1 MHSIALHYR
10 VGSFLFTELQ
20 FIMQTGTAAL
30 GNVDSQAFLRIVR
43 SLRKQTL
50 ELANGVVR
58 DVNHCYKKYGCEV
71 SSQRTAMTPCA
82 VPVIDFLRNR
92 QSGIY
97 NLRHKMG
104 RIRLLPETV
113 ASQVAAGEVVERPAS
128 VVKELVENSL
138 DAGACKIDIV
148 IRRGGISLVRVI
160 DDGCG
165 MDRDDA
171 LLSLERHATSKIRS
185 AADLLAV
192 ATLGFR
198 GEALPSI
205 ASVSRFRLTTRQA
218 RAIAGTE
225 IIVNGGKIEV
235 VRDSGEAP
243 GTQVEVRSL
252 FYNLP
257 ARRKFLRSENT
268 ESRNIEHQIHLQAIG
283 HPAIGFSLMR
293 DDRMLFQLPAAA
305 TLSNRIRDLYGVEL
319 LKRLV
324 EVNGA
329 SSPKIQISGFIGRA
343 GLSRQ
348 TRSQQLI
355 FVNGRAIESSL
366 ITGAIREGYHTALM
380 KGQYPVLFLFL
391 KIDPAAVDVNVH
403 PAKREVRFHD
413 PNGVREAIVGCIR
426 QTLESDRTAW
436 QEKFRAPVSS
446 PARVSSKA
454 ASDLRLRSEVSAPEA
469 THRELPHLHTALAA
483 VGDSDS
489 RSVPDAVAQAPRLS
503 GQSVDPASEALALHR
518 QGKKAVKQQF
528 QIIGVLSK
536 LYVLMENADGLVL
549 VDQHAAHERILFEEL
564 RRRME
569 EQGVPTQKLLL
580 PQTFDVPP
588 RDADWIERNL
598 SILQRMGIG
607 IESFGPGTFKID
619 SLPSFLDVSDAAQFM
634 RKVIDDLMSASNGA
648 STMRLGEE
656 MIAKSVCR
664 HAVKANDLLRYPEV
678 EKLIRNLLDCDL
690 PYCCPHGRP
699 TMIQI
704 SLADLEKKFGRK
716 V

>member
-1 MHSIALHYR
+1 
-10 VGSFLFTELQ
+10 
-20 FIMQTGTAAL
+20 
-30 GNVDSQAFLRIVR
+30 
-43 SLRKQTL
+43 
-50 ELANGVVR
+50 
-58 DVNHCYKKYGCEV
+58 
-71 SSQRTAMTPCA
+71 
-82 VPVIDFLRNR
+82 
-92 QSGIY
+92 
-97 NLRHKMG
+97 MG
-104 RIRLLPETV
+104 LIRLLSETV

-138 DAGACKIDIV
+138 DAGARKIDVV

-185 AADLLAV
+185 AADLQAV

-205 ASVSRFRLTTRQA
+205 ASVSRFRLTTRESG
-218 RAIAGTE
+218 AIAGTE
-225 IIVNGGKIEV
+225 IIVNGGKIDV
-235 VRDSGEAP
+235 VRDGGEAP

-283 HPAIGFSLMR
+283 HPEIGFSLMR
-293 DDRMLFQLPAAA
+293 DDRILFQLPATA
-305 TLSNRIRDLYGVEL
+305 TLGDRIRDLYGVEL
-319 LKRLV
+319 LQRLV

-329 SSPKIQISGFIGRA
+329 PSPKIGISGFIGQA

-348 TRSQQLI
+348 TRSQQLV

-366 ITGAIREGYHTALM
+366 ITGAVREGYHTALM
-380 KGQYPVLFLFL
+380 KGQYPVTFLFVEL
-391 KIDPAAVDVNVH
+391 DPSAVDVNVH
-403 PAKREVRFHD
+403 PAKREVRFRD
-413 PNGVREAIVGCIR
+413 PKGVREAVVRCIQ
-426 QTLESDRTAW
+426 QTLEHARAGW
-436 QEKFRAPVSS
+436 QEKFSAPVRG
-446 PARVSSKA
+446 PAAAVSAKA
-454 ASDLRLRSEVSAPEA
+454 FPDLSLRSEVTAPEE
-469 THRELPHLHTALAA
+469 THRELPHLGAVAGVADPGRAPSEIVGQVPQRYFDSAGDAAA
-483 VGDSDS
+483 VQPKQ
-489 RSVPDAVAQAPRLS
+489 RVTK
-503 GQSVDPASEALALHR
+503 PA
-518 QGKKAVKQQF
+518 QQF
-528 QIIGVLSK
+528 EIIGVLSK
-536 LYVLMENADGLVL
+536 LYVLMENASGLVL
-549 VDQHAAHERILFEEL
+549 VDQHAAHERVLFEEL

-588 RDADWIERNL
+588 RDADWIEHNL
-598 SILQRMGIG
+598 SVLQRMGIG
-607 IESFGPGTFKID
+607 IESFGPDTFKID

-634 RKVIDDLMSASNGA
+634 RKVIDDLKSAGNSASA
-648 STMRLGEE
+648 MRLGEE

-664 HAVKANDLLRYPEV
+664 HAVKANDPLRYPEV
-678 EKLIRNLLDCDL
+678 EKLIRDLLDCDL

-704 SLADLEKKFGRK
+704 SLAELEKKFGRK
-716 V
+716 I

>member
-1 MHSIALHYR
+1 M
-10 VGSFLFTELQ
+10 
-20 FIMQTGTAAL
+20 
-30 GNVDSQAFLRIVR
+30 
-43 SLRKQTL
+43 SL
-50 ELANGVVR
+50 
-58 DVNHCYKKYGCEV
+58 
-71 SSQRTAMTPCA
+71 
-82 VPVIDFLRNR
+82 
-92 QSGIY
+92 
-97 NLRHKMG
+97 
-104 RIRLLPETV
+104 IRLLPETV

-138 DAGACKIDIV
+138 DAGARRVDLM

-185 AADLLAV
+185 AADLQAI

-205 ASVSRFRLTTRQA
+205 ASVSRFRLTTRET
-218 RAIAGTE
+218 RAMTGTE

-235 VRDSGEAP
+235 VRDGGDAP

-283 HPAIGFSLMR
+283 HYEIGFSLMR

-305 TLSNRIRDLYGVEL
+305 TLTDRIRDLYGAEL
-319 LKRLV
+319 LQRLV
-324 EVNGA
+324 ELADGA
-329 SSPKIQISGFIGRA
+329 SPKIRISGFIGQV

-348 TRSQQLI
+348 TRSQQLV

-366 ITGAIREGYHTALM
+366 ITAAIREGYHTALM
-380 KGQYPVLFLFL
+380 KGQYPVTFLFL
-391 KIDPAAVDVNVH
+391 QLDPAAVDVNVH

-413 PNGVREAIVGCIR
+413 PNAVREAIVRCIQ
-426 QTLESDRTAW
+426 QTLETARAGW
-436 QEKFRAPVSS
+436 QEKFRAPIQLSATVSPK
-446 PARVSSKA
+446 PAPN
-454 ASDLRLRSEVSAPEA
+454 LTLRSEVSVPTE
-469 THRELPHLHTALAA
+469 TDRDLPHLDTPEPRADLSSAA
-483 VGDSDS
+483 SAKADNSGRGVVGQAYRPPSIRADWAGA
-489 RSVPDAVAQAPRLS
+489 VPVIQSQPTKAAQ
-503 GQSVDPASEALALHR
+503 
-518 QGKKAVKQQF
+518 QQF
-528 QIIGVLSK
+528 QIIGVINK
-536 LYVLMENADGLVL
+536 LYVLMENADGLVV

-564 RRRME
+564 RCRME

-580 PQTFDVPP
+580 PQTFDLPP

-598 SILQRMGIG
+598 SILQKMGIA
-607 IESFGPGTFKID
+607 IEGFGPGTFKID
-619 SLPSFLDVSDAAQFM
+619 GLPSFLDVSDPAQFM
-634 RKVIDDLMSASNGA
+634 RKVIDDLNSAGN
-648 STMRLGEE
+648 STSAMRLGEE
-656 MIAKSVCR
+656 VIAKTVCR
-664 HAVKANDLLRYPEV
+664 HAVKANDALRYPEV
-678 EKLIRNLLDCDL
+678 EKLIRDLLDCDL

-704 SLADLEKKFGRK
+704 SLAELEKKFGRK
-716 V
+716 I